1 MDVLLISKG
10 FLLGLICY
18 SYVVSNKITEVWQ
31 NVAVYDDQ
39 DFTVYTLRTF
49 PGESA
54 AVCGNMCTKDSRC
67 LSFTW
72 NKLKLM
78 CKMFSK
84 IFYTIAQSK
93 SIGNRYFKRKDY
105 CIYKGYIQTPTL
117 PVIPVCFQFFQ
128 STPLDSISASSECEE
143 SKATLLRIINVDTIL
158 YIAAYLRSINVGTDV
173 FIDGND
179 TAVEFKWKYSDG
191 SDVIYLK
198 WAPYEPSS
206 FICNYCVERCLT
218 LQDYPGVDFEGMNNM
233 KCGDRRP
240 YICQLHIFA

>member
-1 MDVLLISKG
+1 MH
-10 FLLGLICY
+10 FLHLGLEVKVESWWRFLVLY
-18 SYVVSNKITEVWQ
+18 SKFRVFLVSLSILLFSSKLSSLYIYQWNTTIYKKKLIGQKQIAMKHKCIEIFLNFCNKHYFAKLYVTYLSVVSNKITEVWQ

-93 SIGNRYFKRKDY
+93 SIGNRYFKRKGKY
-105 CIYKGYIQTPTL
+105 A
-117 PVIPVCFQFFQ
+117 FFLQ
-128 STPLDSISASSECEE
+128 VWYQICPL
-143 SKATLLRIINVDTIL
+143 
-158 YIAAYLRSINVGTDV
+158 
-173 FIDGND
+173 
-179 TAVEFKWKYSDG
+179 
-191 SDVIYLK
+191 
-198 WAPYEPSS
+198 
-206 FICNYCVERCLT
+206 
-218 LQDYPGVDFEGMNNM
+218 MM
-233 KCGDRRP
+233 
-240 YICQLHIFA
+240 